1 MSRNLIDLKDRR
13 ILVTGASSGLGR
25 ETAILLSQ
33 LGATLTLTG
42 RDPERLGQTLDALH
56 QSAIFTE
63 ALNLSNLDLDA
74 SERLQRRVPRA
85 PFMLEVSSGRR

>member
-13 ILVTGASSGLGR
+13 ILVTRASSGLGR
-25 ETAILLSQ
+25 EPALLLSQ
-33 LGATLTLTG
+33 LRATLTLTG
-42 RDPERLGQTLDALH
+42 LDPERLGQTLDALH
-56 QSAIFTE
+56 QSAILTE